1 MSESNRVHDRG
12 ANGLS
17 PILTHE
23 ETGALI
29 GLSKRYVEKI
39 ERKAL
44 RKIRRLLR
52 DEYGLD
58 FNDLCGD
65 REPAVRI
72 RTRG

>member
-1 MSESNRVHDRG
+1 MVKSFNLNPD
-12 ANGLS
+12 
-17 PILTHE
+17 LTHAE
-23 ETGALI
+23 VGFII
-29 GLSKRYVEKI
+29 GVSEKAAEQI

-58 FNDLCGD
+58 FNDLRGD

-72 RTRG
+72 RTRGRA